1 MAIEKCGFC
10 DKPGLLLYPVRYA
23 VACPA
28 GASDAP
34 GLSGNFKIENAP
46 AEIASAKYTLR
57 GIRTGYLYVYDEK
70 RDRLKAY
77 LVMSGGHLWNFPP
90 ELPAPSPKHKVFACT
105 NPVEEALSMC
115 VNVEHSD
122 KDPAGML
129 WLGWS
134 NTAWTPALIK
144 KIRNIE
150 WRRKHM
156 RGINI
161 PKMLTGSSDSHN
173 GEFARNVSAVSHF
186 AMNEE
191 QMRKAF
197 AFSNTP
203 ISHEARRHKQAEK
216 FIKAFQNTPLKR
228 GYVVAIDDP
237 VGIANDLSELT
248 VPTAHSG
255 FNVEVYRGRIIE
267 EILQSTESAVR
278 QRARNDFDFNAAQRK
293 IDDQYPQSEGM
304 SYSDVQVILDV
315 LKAGGPD
322 KLAKRR
328 EAVKRKYGADLA
340 AQRRAAED
348 DAWITLT
355 TIDGKSVLDAQK
367 RSAFPTQYK
376 AAVKAYEKQGLA
388 LAQAHVAW
396 LTGVQLREWM
406 SGVHDE
412 NNLASG
418 FAYRESLAQCIG
430 KATAT
435 SACEKQLTAWLQ
447 SADVLN
453 TANLYAR
460 AMLFNQ
466 ADIINAAAPQIKGGD
481 IKLKYLLSIY
491 KEGMSRLKAKQ
502 ELRLVDK
509 LVFTATNSLLKAFG
523 QHATRAM
530 RDLTVISLSLLGK
543 TVIAEGNHTPLEVAN
558 WVIAEAEERGVNF
571 GDDKVSATSAAQRG
585 VEDIQSKHPGTGPTC
600 IYEFDIATLERE
612 EAVTRGTVKMIR
624 IPGHNTIEKWLGAS
638 ADFNVG
644 AVAVVLQL
652 TAFAF
657 AYRDF
662 KVSDQFESTK
672 LFVKLGIAVM
682 NVSGALIELT
692 GTAMEKAPTH
702 PLSVAI
708 SEHWA
713 KGPEAG
719 KKVLMFGKSTG
730 LLAGLATAGFD
741 IYEAYCARLEHDST
755 LFALYSINAFLGA
768 SLSLAGF
775 YSFAVFWP
783 LFIAAIILGAVIS
796 LLKKSPLKKWMSHCF
811 FSSNYGAETGYPTLD
826 EELTALQSALGT

>member
-1 MAIEKCGFC
+1 MLLEKCGFC

-23 VACPA
+23 IACPA
-28 GASDAP
+28 GARDVP

-77 LVMSGGHLWNFPP
+77 LVMPGGHLWNFPA

-134 NTAWTPALIK
+134 NSAWTPALIK
-144 KIRNIE
+144 KIKGVE

-156 RGINI
+156 RVINI
-161 PKMLTGSSDSHN
+161 PQMVTGGRNVHN
-173 GEFARNVSAVSHF
+173 GEFAASASAVSHF
-186 AMNEE
+186 AMNEK

-197 AFSNTP
+197 GFSNTP
-203 ISHEARRHKQAEK
+203 ISHETRRHKQAEK
-216 FIKAFQNTPLKR
+216 FIKAFQNTPIKK
-228 GYVVAIDDP
+228 GYIVAIDDP

-248 VPTAHSG
+248 VPTEHSG

-278 QRARNDFDFNAAQRK
+278 QRARNDFDFNLAQRK
-293 IDDQYPQSEGM
+293 IDDQYPQSEGL
-304 SYSDVQVILDV
+304 SYSDAQVILDV

-328 EAVKRKYGADLA
+328 EAATRKYGADIA

-348 DAWITLT
+348 DAWISLT
-355 TIDGKSVLDAQK
+355 TIDGKSVLDKQK
-367 RSAFPTQYK
+367 RDAFPAQYK
-376 AAVKAYEKQGLA
+376 SAIKAYENQGLA
-388 LAQAHVAW
+388 FAQAHVAW
-396 LTGVQLREWM
+396 LTSVQLREWM
-406 SGVHDE
+406 NGVHDE

-418 FAYRESLAQCIG
+418 FAYRESFAQCIG

-435 SACEKQLTAWLQ
+435 SACDQQLSAWLQ
-447 SADVLN
+447 SADVLD

-466 ADIINAAAPQIKGGD
+466 ADIINAVAPQIKGGD
-481 IKLKYLLSIY
+481 IDIKNLLSIY
-491 KEGMSRLKAKQ
+491 KQGMSRLQKGQ

-509 LVFTATNSLLKAFG
+509 LVFTATNSLLKALG
-523 QHATRAM
+523 KHATRAM

-543 TVIAEGNHTPLEVAN
+543 TVIAEGNHTPSEVAD
-558 WVIAEAEERGVNF
+558 WIIVGAEQRGVDF
-571 GDDKVSATSAAQRG
+571 GDCKASATSIVQDR
-585 VEDIQSKHPGTGPTC
+585 VEEIQSKQPGIGPGR
-600 IYEFDIATLERE
+600 IYEFDIATLKRE
-612 EAVTRGTVKMIR
+612 GAVTPGAVKTIK
-624 IPGHNTIEKWLGAS
+624 IPGHTTIEKWLGTS
-638 ADFNVG
+638 ADFNLG

-652 TAFAF
+652 TAFTF

-662 KVSDQFESTK
+662 KVSDRFESK
-672 LFVKLGIAVM
+672 MLFLKLGVAVT

-692 GTAMEKAPTH
+692 GSAMEKVPTH
-702 PLSVAI
+702 PLSVVI

-713 KGPEAG
+713 KGPEVG
-719 KKVLMFGKSTG
+719 KKILMFGKRLS
-730 LLAGLATAGFD
+730 LFAGLASAAFD
-741 IYEAYCARLEHDST
+741 IYEAYCAHVEHDSN
-755 LFALYSINAFLGA
+755 LFALYGISAFLGA

-775 YSFAVFWP
+775 YSLPVFWP
-783 LFIAAIILGAVIS
+783 LFIAAIVLAVAIS
-796 LLKKSPLKKWMSHCF
+796 ILKKSPLKKWMGHCF
-811 FSSNYGAETGYPTLD
+811 FSSNYGAESGYPTLD
-826 EELTALQSALGT
+826 EELTALQGALGA